1 MSLSLCHRHRH
12 HSSTCIPITNSRVYG
27 RYRYRSSKN
36 MSMYPVGAL
45 RVCPCIAD
53 RDRRTD
59 AAWSNS
65 SGTKATR
72 YGAILCLS
80 LEIHRSTHIHNI
92 YNDQQQIQT
101 PIQFNSKIQTHIQ
114 FNSKQCQ
121 TRLSPNGAMRLGWVG
136 GRRNG
141 EGAVLA

>member
-1 MSLSLCHRHRH
+1 
-12 HSSTCIPITNSRVYG
+12 
-27 RYRYRSSKN
+27 
-36 MSMYPVGAL
+36 MYPVGAL

-80 LEIHRSTHIHNI
+80 LEIHRSTHIYNI
-92 YNDQQQIQT
+92 HTTTISRYKYIY
-101 PIQFNSKIQTHIQ
+101 K
-114 FNSKQCQ
+114 FNSKQ
-121 TRLSPNGAMRLGWVG
+121 
-136 GRRNG
+136 
-141 EGAVLA
+141 